1 MIVRIQFADSL
12 IEIFLFRKRV
22 EKTSTFFY
30 QQISLGILTNQNEG
44 FSISTNAMSSFKF
57 RSKYFT
63 LKVRFH
69 LKKRA
74 KRELFRSKIFTR
86 FLCYVFHLMRHF

>member
-22 EKTSTFFY
+22 ERTSTFFY

-57 RSKYFT
+57 RSNFFASWKSGLSLETNDATNRLQMKNNNQSNGENF
-63 LKVRFH
+63 KV
-69 LKKRA
+69 
-74 KRELFRSKIFTR
+74 
-86 FLCYVFHLMRHF
+86 